1 MYWGMD
7 EDGLVRKV
15 LLNCVQPT
23 KESLYGDIPDLD
35 VEKAIEIAK
44 DREKWKKIRPP
55 QRCIPLYGDIANK
68 EEEENVHFGFHRKLF
83 SSLLVDR
90 NGNS

>member
-35 VEKAIEIAK
+35 VEKAIEIAR
-44 DREKWKKIRPP
+44 DREKV
-55 QRCIPLYGDIANK
+55 
-68 EEEENVHFGFHRKLF
+68 EEN
-83 SSLLVDR
+83 
-90 NGNS
+90 